1 MSKTHFS
8 PVIIINRDV
17 AGTEGFRVW
26 LLKISSAFPA
36 YSYINLDSERF
47 WFIYSQIPVYT
58 VYRRSAFLWTS
69 DRVFKGSIW
78 SLNLFI
84 PCFNNVTPQLLG
96 DVQKNINFDGNL
108 KKPWITVMITWQE
121 FLFPITFVVFLLP
134 PSFLIYYCI
143 LFSVVYEIMKA
154 SPSD

>member
-17 AGTEGFRVW
+17 GGTAQGFRVW

-36 YSYINLDSERF
+36 YSYINLDSECF
-47 WFIYSQIPVYT
+47 WFIYSQIPVY
-58 VYRRSAFLWTS
+58 RRSAFLWTS
-69 DRVFKGSIW
+69 GRVFKGSIW